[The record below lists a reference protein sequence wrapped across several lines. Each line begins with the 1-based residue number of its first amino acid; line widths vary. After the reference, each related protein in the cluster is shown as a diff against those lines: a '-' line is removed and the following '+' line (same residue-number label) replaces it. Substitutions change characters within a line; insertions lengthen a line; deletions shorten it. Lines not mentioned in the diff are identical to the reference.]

1 MKLKL
6 SFALLPLVLAA
17 SAQGTVIISE
27 VFYDTP
33 GNEWEEEWIELYNPS
48 SESVDIGGYTIR
60 DNVEKWYSLPDTVIR
75 PRGTLVWARD
85 RDGFYDLYSFY
96 PDFGDLKLSL
106 RNEGDYLILRDPT
119 GVQIDTVA
127 WEGGYKG
134 SHPEWKEIYA
144 EEKSI
149 QRKSLAQ
156 GPNAWLSNRD
166 PNPKDP
172 SPIPEPGT
180 LILLGSGLAGFA
192 GLIGCRMA
200 RR

>member
-17 SAQGTVIISE
+17 SAQGTVIITE
-27 VFYDTP
+27 VFYDAP
-33 GNEWEEEWIELYNPS
+33 EPESKKEWIELYNPS
-48 SESVDIGGYTIR
+48 SEPVDIGGYTIE
-60 DNVEKWYSLPDTVIR
+60 DNQYTYTISSYTMAPGQTIIC
-75 PRGTLVWARD
+75 ARD
-85 RDGFYDLYSFY
+85 STGFYNLYGFY
-96 PDFGDLKLSL
+96 PEFGDLNLPLGNS
-106 RNEGDYLILRDPT
+106 GDYLILRDPT
-119 GVQIDTVA
+119 GVQIDMVA

-156 GPNAWLSNRD
+156 GPSAWLSDRK

-192 GLIGCRMA
+192 GLIGCRRA

>member
-17 SAQGTVIISE
+17 SAQGTVIITE
-27 VFYDTP
+27 VFYDAP
-33 GNEWEEEWIELYNPS
+33 EPESKKEWIELYNPS
-48 SESVDIGGYTIR
+48 SEPVDIGGYTIE
-60 DNVEKWYSLPDTVIR
+60 DNQYTYTISSYTMAPGQTIIC
-75 PRGTLVWARD
+75 ARD
-85 RDGFYDLYSFY
+85 STGFYNLYGFY
-96 PDFGDLKLSL
+96 PEFGDLNLPLGNS
-106 RNEGDYLILRDPT
+106 GDYLILKDSN
-119 GVQIDTVA
+119 GVQIDMVA
-127 WEGGYKG
+127 WEGKFGWNIKADEG
-134 SHPEWKEIYA
+134 
-144 EEKSI
+144 KSI

-156 GPNAWLSNRD
+156 GPNAWLSNRK

-192 GLIGCRMA
+192 GLIGYRRA

>member
-6 SFALLPLVLAA
+6 SFALLSLVLAA
-17 SAQGTVIISE
+17 SAQGTVIITE
-27 VFYDTP
+27 VFYDAP
-33 GNEWEEEWIELYNPS
+33 EPESKKEWIELYNPS
-48 SESVDIGGYTIR
+48 SEPVDIGGYTIE
-60 DNVEKWYSLPDTVIR
+60 DNQYTYTISSYTMAPGQTIIC
-75 PRGTLVWARD
+75 ARD
-85 RDGFYDLYSFY
+85 STGFYNLYGFY
-96 PDFGDLKLSL
+96 PEFGDLNLPLGNS
-106 RNEGDYLILRDPT
+106 GDYLILRDPT
-119 GVQIDTVA
+119 GVQIDMVA

-156 GPNAWLSNRD
+156 GPSAWLSDRK

-192 GLIGCRMA
+192 GLIGCRRA